1 MRFHEAMLSVCMND
15 LTDIN
20 IKSSLI
26 SSTVRLS
33 EQAMHVAMLDSQAE
47 RPVFVRFVK
56 TAGNLCDSQ
65 KSEVVA
71 QNQRFVRHLIRK
83 FVVPSQN
90 ADIDV
95 ARTVL
100 GGPDSHARRECY
112 KFAKKIETNLL
123 DFSFIDERVFHI

>member
-83 FVVPSQN
+83 FVCAQSK
-90 ADIDV
+90 
-95 ARTVL
+95 
-100 GGPDSHARRECY
+100 RRHRRSKNGFRWSRFPRSSRMLQICQ
-112 KFAKKIETNLL
+112 KNRNQLIGF
-123 DFSFIDERVFHI
+123 FFH